1 MNNEKI
7 PAGEIKSNSA
17 FLRWLDNYW
26 YHNKTKTIIILF
38 VIFVGVILIVQMCS
52 TEGEDITLLYSG
64 PVLMTGAE
72 REEVRALI
80 SGLLPK
86 DYDGDGQKRA
96 EIVAYQVMSA
106 SQLKELEGGTGAVGP
121 EYFTKEYQNY
131 TNILYTGEC
140 SVLFLDPWL
149 CEGLAESDR
158 LQKLTDILGASP
170 DGAYNEYG
178 VRLGDTAL
186 YRHYKSLQILPADT
200 VICLHKPYVF
210 GKSSDEDSYNQAID
224 VFKAI
229 INFVP
234 PQS

>member
-1 MNNEKI
+1 MNNGKI

-26 YHNKTKTIIILF
+26 YHNKTKTIVILF
-38 VIFVGVILIVQMCS
+38 VIFVGVILIVQTCS

-64 PVLMTGAE
+64 PVLMSGAE

-80 SGLLPK
+80 SDLLPE
-86 DYDGDGQKRA
+86 DYDRDGHKRA

-106 SQLKELEGGTGAVGP
+106 SQLKELEGGTGAINP

-131 TNILYTGEC
+131 TNFLYTGEC
-140 SVLFLDPWL
+140 SVLFLDPLL
-149 CEGLAESDR
+149 CEGLAENDR

-170 DGAYNEYG
+170 DGAYSEYG
-178 VRLGDTAL
+178 VSLGKTAL
-186 YRHYKSLQILPADT
+186 YRHYEALQVLPADT
-200 VICLHKPYVF
+200 IICLHKPYVF
-210 GKSSDEDSYNQAID
+210 GKSSNEESYKQATD

-229 INFVP
+229 VNFVP
-234 PQS
+234 PGE